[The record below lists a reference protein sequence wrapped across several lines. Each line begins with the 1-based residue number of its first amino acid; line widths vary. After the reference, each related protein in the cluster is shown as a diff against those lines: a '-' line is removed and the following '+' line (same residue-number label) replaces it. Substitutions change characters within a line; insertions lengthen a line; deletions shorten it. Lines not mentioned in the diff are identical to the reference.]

1 MSAFPCK
8 LVGNMTSTL
17 TTSQSSSLSD
27 LFTKTEQLIYLRF
40 AFAGVGLVITLSFA
54 FFNIAAFEFLPIG
67 STIAFIIFYTAMAF
81 VTIVLRRRSERN
93 YLRRMNLFLIV
104 LDVISLTTL
113 VHFTGGLESDLYVL
127 YLLPILL
134 SSYTTGRRGTY
145 VAATFVSLSY
155 VASVVLENAETIPYL
170 MSTQSGTLSSA
181 YVSKLWA
188 KILGRSI
195 LLVTVSFIWARFCG
209 YMSGLAR
216 RGENK
221 LREQLEYNRGMVYEI
236 QAKAKREK
244 LINTVNSA
252 LRNTNE
258 FDKILETAADE
269 LARALSIFRCAIV
282 CKLDSVGETY
292 ICEANAEREDE
303 DGPAKLKY
311 FDATICNFLLKHKA
325 NYETATDGS
334 VQKTFLF
341 SEPAENPFFAN
352 IKETMEES
360 GLASIVVQPM
370 VYGDKSKGVIILA
383 ETDPRRQWADSELE
397 LVKSVAGQVAV
408 AIQQVTLIDELSKK
422 NKDLM
427 QKNINLDLKNSEL
440 RTMQSQLIHQEKMAS
455 LGRLVAGIAHE
466 LNNPINFVH
475 GNLPYLKEYVTDLR
489 KLIDSVESAENGN
502 KGELSKLKE
511 EIKYDFLITDL
522 DNILA
527 DLNEGADRI
536 RHIVRN
542 LKSFSRLDE
551 AELKDASI
559 VDGIESTLKILSQYY
574 GRDKIK
580 VVKKFGEVPTVL
592 CYPGQLNQ
600 LWMNLL
606 SNAAQALD
614 STEEPAVTIET
625 RGGSEQVVVTISDNG
640 PGIPPEIQSK
650 IFDPFYTTK
659 PVGQGTGLGL
669 SICHSIVERHGGQI
683 LLDSSPGEGTSFT
696 VKIPVHRKP
705 EDLERFK
712 NNQSIYEGA

>member
-1 MSAFPCK
+1 M
-8 LVGNMTSTL
+8 
-17 TTSQSSSLSD
+17 
-27 LFTKTEQLIYLRF
+27 
-40 AFAGVGLVITLSFA
+40 ITLAFA

-93 YLRRMNLFLIV
+93 YLRRINLFLIV

-145 VAATFVSLSY
+145 IAATFVSLSY
-155 VASVVLENAETIPYL
+155 VASVILENAETIPYL
-170 MSTQSGTLSSA
+170 MSAQSGTLSSA

-325 NYETATDGS
+325 NYETSNDGS

-341 SEPAENPFFAN
+341 SEPAEKPFFAN

-489 KLIDSVESAENGN
+489 KLIDSAESAENGN

-522 DNILA
+522 DNIIA

-705 EDLERFK
+705 EDLEKFK

>member
-1 MSAFPCK
+1 MPAFPCK

-40 AFAGVGLVITLSFA
+40 AFAAVGLIITLSFA
-54 FFNIAAFEFLPIG
+54 FFNIAAFEFLPIA

-81 VTIVLRRRSERN
+81 GLIVLRRRSERN

-155 VASVVLENAETIPYL
+155 VASVILENADTIPYL
-170 MSTQSGTLSSA
+170 MSSQSGTLSSA

-188 KILGRSI
+188 KIFGRSI

-282 CKLDSVGETY
+282 CKLESVGETY

-325 NYETATDGS
+325 NYETSTDGS

-352 IKETMEES
+352 IKEAMEES

-489 KLIDSVESAENGN
+489 KLIDSVESTENGN

-614 STEEPAVTIET
+614 STDEPSVTIET

-705 EDLERFK
+705 EDLEKFK

>member
-40 AFAGVGLVITLSFA
+40 AFAAVGLVITLAFA

-93 YLRRMNLFLIV
+93 YLRRINLFLIV

-145 VAATFVSLSY
+145 IAATFVSLSY
-155 VASVVLENAETIPYL
+155 VASVILENAETIPYL
-170 MSTQSGTLSSA
+170 MSAQSGTLSSA

-325 NYETATDGS
+325 NYETSNDGS

-341 SEPAENPFFAN
+341 SEPAEKPFFAN

-489 KLIDSVESAENGN
+489 KLIDSAESAENGN

-522 DNILA
+522 DNIIA

-705 EDLERFK
+705 EDLEKFK